1 MPRLEKAIIQN
12 WRNIAL
18 QELDF
23 CPEMNCICGDNGEG
37 KTNLLDAIYYLS
49 MTKSAFSTSD
59 KFNFRKGEDSLSL
72 CGIYD
77 FGEGKHTKISIASG
91 VTGEKKVLKDGK
103 QYDKISEHIGLIP
116 IVMVCPADGCLIS
129 EGSEQR
135 RRFVSS
141 VLSQTKAS
149 HLSDLQ
155 NYNKLLAHRNALLK
169 MPSFSDDT
177 LESLDHPLD
186 LYAQR
191 IFETRSQF
199 TAQLRPLIQT
209 FYDRL
214 SSSKEKVDI
223 VYRSDLEK
231 GPFKDILISSR
242 QKDKILQF
250 TSTGIQRDDF
260 LFLMNGDPIRKT
272 GSQGQQKCFLVA
284 LKFAQYALMKEI
296 YGFPP
301 ILLLDDLFDK
311 LDLHRTEHLLEM
323 VAGEDFGQIFLSDTN
338 RERVQNI
345 IGKFTAESRYYEV
358 EKGVFRG

>member
-12 WRNIAL
+12 WRNIKL

-23 CPEMNCICGDNGEG
+23 CPQMNCICGDNGEG
-37 KTNLLDAIYYLS
+37 KTNLLDAVYYLS

-59 KFNFRKGEDSLSL
+59 RFNFRKGEDSLSL
-72 CGIYD
+72 CGTYD
-77 FGEGKHTKISIASG
+77 FGEGKRTKISICSSA
-91 VTGEKKVLKDGK
+91 TGEKKVLKDGK
-103 QYDKISEHIGLIP
+103 PYEKISEHIGLIP

-149 HLSDLQ
+149 HLADLQ
-155 NYNKLLAHRNALLK
+155 NYNKLLSHRNALLK

-177 LESLDHPLD
+177 LESIDYSLDI
-186 LYAQR
+186 YAQR
-191 IFETRSQF
+191 IFESRGQF
-199 TAQLRPLIQT
+199 TGQLRPLIQA

-223 VYRSDLEK
+223 LYRSDLEK
-231 GPFKDILISSR
+231 GSLKDILSASR

-250 TSTGIQRDDF
+250 TSTGVQRDDF

-284 LKFAQYALMKEI
+284 LKFAQYALMKDI
-296 YGFPP
+296 YGFAPV
-301 ILLLDDLFDK
+301 LLLDDLFDK

-323 VAGEDFGQIFLSDTN
+323 VSGEDFGQIFLSDTN
-338 RERVQNI
+338 KRRVQDI

-358 EKGVFRG
+358 EKGEFRG